1 MASTAV
7 SAQGTTISI
16 GSGTGSAKTITAIAL
31 GFPTIL
37 TASAHGFGNGDVVT
51 LSGLTGTNAA
61 TLNGQSVVVKNKT
74 TNTFAF
80 DIDTTGLTIT
90 ASGTATPVTY
100 TQIKNINTISGFDGT
115 SAEIDKTNLD
125 STAKE
130 LGIGLPDSGQVSIDA
145 DSDDTDA
152 GQSACRTAYQ
162 AQTVKPFK
170 VVLPNGKTFSF
181 NAYVKKMSTS
191 LGVDA
196 LVKTAIDLRITG
208 AYTLA

>member
-1 MASTAV
+1 MASSAV

-16 GSGTGSAKTITAIAL
+16 GSSTGAAKTITAIAL
-31 GFPTIL
+31 GSPTIL
-37 TASAHGFGNGDVVT
+37 TASAHGFANGDVVT
-51 LSGLTGTNAA
+51 LSGLTGTNAG
-61 TLNGQSVVVKNKT
+61 TLNGNSYVVKSKT
-74 TNTFAF
+74 ANTWAV
-80 DIDTTGLTIT
+80 DVDTTGLTIT
-90 ASGTATPVTY
+90 ASGTATPVTF

-130 LGIGLPDSGQVSIDA
+130 IGIGLPDSGQVSIDA

-152 GQSACRTAYQ
+152 GQAAARTAYQ
-162 AQTVKPFK
+162 AQTIKPFK
-170 VVLPNGKTFSF
+170 VLLPNGKAYTF